1 MAVCE
6 AEEKKKVIG
15 MCTVCGRMLE
25 EGDEAT
31 TSPKIVCKKCD
42 ERQKQEALKAQ
53 KEKERKEAAEAKAA
67 EELRQELIKEEL
79 GKGFDAKL
87 IVALVLSVAAYVLFT
102 ILCFKS
108 DTPDL
113 MGVFLLLVPLALF
126 GATLAICNFVA
137 SLRDK
142 DDEGYTRNLSLIV
155 GGCFSVVNIVLFL
168 VLYLTMGKS
177 PIFIGLLA
185 IGTIVSFTFVSQF
198 MWGSVL
204 RELFTG
210 GGFTFKIPGIIFAL
224 DVDSIIM
231 MIVLKIGLGILAI
244 AVFLITTV
252 LCAVISILGSVI
264 TFIPCI
270 IAKSVKDNKTRK
282 SA

>member
-1 MAVCE
+1 MADYGRKIAALRKSKGMTQEDLGKVLSVTYQAVSKWERGEALPDFMMMSRIAKFFEVPLSHFEDGAVEEQVSASEAAEKKKVLGMCTVCGRMLEEGDE
-6 AEEKKKVIG
+6 ATTSPKIVCKDCHERQPQEPVAVVEPEEKKKVIG

-142 DDEGYTRNLSLIV
+142 DDEGYKR
-155 GGCFSVVNIVLFL
+155 
-168 VLYLTMGKS
+168 
-177 PIFIGLLA
+177 
-185 IGTIVSFTFVSQF
+185 Q
-198 MWGSVL
+198 
-204 RELFTG
+204 
-210 GGFTFKIPGIIFAL
+210 
-224 DVDSIIM
+224 
-231 MIVLKIGLGILAI
+231 
-244 AVFLITTV
+244 
-252 LCAVISILGSVI
+252 
-264 TFIPCI
+264 
-270 IAKSVKDNKTRK
+270 
-282 SA
+282 